1 MLQHSFIGDSHDLTS
16 LFNGVRKMSQLMRN
30 IERQSEIN
38 IQRYPSYEYKGEA
51 F

>member
-1 MLQHSFIGDSHDLTS
+1 MLQHSFIEDSHNLTG

-38 IQRYPSYEYKGEA
+38 IHWLK
-51 F
+51 